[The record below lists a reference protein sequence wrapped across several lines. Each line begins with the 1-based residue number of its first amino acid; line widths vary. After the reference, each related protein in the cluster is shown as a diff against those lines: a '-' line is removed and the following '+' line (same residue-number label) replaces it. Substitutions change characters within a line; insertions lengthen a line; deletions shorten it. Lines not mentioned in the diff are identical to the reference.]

1 MKDDEF
7 AEYAESVVIAVIE
20 GRLRASASSA
30 LYDDVITALR
40 SKDYPLSEAKT
51 AIRGIAAIPHVS
63 LPVTPEI
70 ALTALEL
77 YERHGGSRRLHYF
90 DSFHVAT
97 AVHHRLPLITSDKYI
112 VAHDVALGIKSVDLR
127 KLK

>member
-1 MKDDEF
+1 M
-7 AEYAESVVIAVIE
+7 VVAAVE

-40 SKDYPLSEAKT
+40 SKDYPLSEAKA

-97 AVHHRLPLITSDKYI
+97 AALHRLPFITSDKYI
-112 VAHDVALGIKSVDLR
+112 VVNDGALGIRAIDLR
-127 KLK
+127 KLRLQK

>member
-1 MKDDEF
+1 MVL
-7 AEYAESVVIAVIE
+7 AVVE
-20 GRLRASASSA
+20 ERLRASVSSA
-30 LYDDVITALR
+30 LYDDVITGLR
-40 SKDYPLSEAKT
+40 SKDYPLSDAKA

-97 AVHHRLPLITSDKYI
+97 AAHHRLPFITSDKYI
-112 VAHDVALGIKSVDLR
+112 VANEGALGIKAVDLR
-127 KLK
+127 KLRLKK